1 MKLSNPSPNYRPI
14 AGSTSMPSQQHTG
27 APGMMIPGTYQAEKY
42 RAKLILPGRSP
53 LTASVVDKLAALA

>member
-1 MKLSNPSPNYRPI
+1 MLHSKR
-14 AGSTSMPSQQHTG
+14 TG

-53 LTASVVDKLAALA
+53 PPASVEGKLAALA

>member
-1 MKLSNPSPNYRPI
+1 
-14 AGSTSMPSQQHTG
+14 MPSQQHTD

-53 LTASVVDKLAALA
+53 LAASVEGELVALA